1 MAGENVLIATLQ
13 TVSTI
18 LCTPRIISHSMIY
31 QLIALI
37 GSFALSLL
45 LTPIFRRVSVAIGMV
60 DHPDSHRKLHREPI
74 ALCGGPTILVSS
86 LFAACFIPFLDPPIR
101 YGFLNNPWPILGL
114 IGGALAIV
122 VLGMVDDKF
131 ALRGRQKLFGQI
143 AVCLWMVFCGYRIV
157 NIELFGLHINMAIL
171 MVPVSVLWLLM
182 TINSLNLID
191 GADGLCSSVGWIASA
206 GIAVIATLIGHP
218 LEATIAAGLAGSLL
232 GFLVYNFPPAKVFL
246 GDSGSM
252 LVGLILGALAVRASL
267 KGPTSVSLLAP
278 VAIFAIPFFD
288 SGIAILRRKLTGR
301 SIFSTD
307 RGHIHHSMLRWG
319 LSNRG
324 LVVAINVACGITAIG
339 AIFSTSMGNP
349 AIAVI
354 SVICVLGAL
363 VASRAFGHA
372 ELQLLS
378 SRTYHFCGSL
388 MPKSQSNR
396 AVGSHHAIRFQGNR
410 GWETVWNS
418 LMEFAEKHNLAK
430 VSLDLNVPWLHEG
443 FHASW
448 SRTRTPEEA
457 NLWKSQLPVFANNRP
472 LGKMVLIGRME
483 NVNAVSVLNELAEMM
498 EGLQSVLREL
508 ASEPEIHRDQKAT
521 VSNADTVS
529 MSLDDSVDS
538 TLVLPQVSNTRSES
552 SSLSS

>member
-1 MAGENVLIATLQ
+1 
-13 TVSTI
+13 
-18 LCTPRIISHSMIY
+18 MIY
-31 QLIALI
+31 QLIALS

-45 LTPIFRRVSVAIGMV
+45 LTPIFRRVSIAIGMV

-86 LFAACFIPFLDPPIR
+86 LVAACLIPFFDEPIR
-101 YGFLNNPWPILGL
+101 NVFWFNPWPILGL
-114 IGGALAIV
+114 FGGAIAIV
-122 VLGMVDDKF
+122 VLGAIDDKF

-143 AVCLWMVFCGYRIV
+143 AVCFWMVFCGYRISNV
-157 NIELFGLHINMAIL
+157 ELFGLHIDMAIL
-171 MVPVSVLWLLM
+171 MVPVSILWLLM

-206 GIAVIATLIGHP
+206 GIAVIATLIGQT
-218 LEATIAAGLAGSLL
+218 LEATIAAGLAGALL

-252 LVGLILGALAVRASL
+252 LVGLILGALAIRASL

-319 LSNRG
+319 LSNQG
-324 LVVAINVACGITAIG
+324 LVIAITIGCGITAIG

-349 AIAVI
+349 AIAII
-354 SVICVLGAL
+354 SVMCVLGAL

-372 ELQLLS
+372 ELQLLGR
-378 SRTYHFCGSL
+378 RTYHFCGSL
-388 MPKSQSNR
+388 VPKSKSDH
-396 AVGSHHAIRFQGNR
+396 AVGNYHAIRFQGNR

-418 LMEFAEKHNLAK
+418 LMEFAEKHDLAK

-448 SRTRTPEEA
+448 SRTRTPDEA

-472 LGKMVLIGRME
+472 LGKMILVGRME

-508 ASEPEIHRDQKAT
+508 ASEPEIHNDSKATLANEAT
-521 VSNADTVS
+521 VSTT
-529 MSLDDSVDS
+529 LDDSVDGA
-538 TLVLPQVSNTRSES
+538 LMLPKVASMKSEN

>member
-1 MAGENVLIATLQ
+1 
-13 TVSTI
+13 
-18 LCTPRIISHSMIY
+18 MIY
-31 QLIALI
+31 QLIALS
-37 GSFALSLL
+37 GSFALSLV
-45 LTPIFRRVSVAIGMV
+45 LTPIFRRVSIAIGMV

-86 LFAACFIPFLDPPIR
+86 LVAACLVPFLDASIR
-101 YGFLNNPWPILGL
+101 QTLLANPWPLLGL
-114 IGGALAIV
+114 FGGALAIV
-122 VLGMVDDKF
+122 VLGAVDDKIT
-131 ALRGRQKLFGQI
+131 LRGRQKLFGQI
-143 AVCLWMVFCGYRIV
+143 AVCCWMVFCGYQISS
-157 NIELFGLHINMAIL
+157 IELFGIHLDMTIL

-206 GIAVIATLIGHP
+206 GIAVIATLIGQP

-267 KGPTSVSLLAP
+267 KGPTSMSLLAP

-288 SGIAILRRKLTGR
+288 SGIAIIRRKLTGR

-324 LVVAINVACGITAIG
+324 LVVAITIACGITAIG

-354 SVICVLGAL
+354 SVICVLGTL
-363 VASRAFGHA
+363 VASRAFGYA
-372 ELQLLS
+372 ELQLLGR
-378 SRTYHFCGSL
+378 RTYHFCGSL
-388 MPKSQSNR
+388 MPKMKSDQGIG
-396 AVGSHHAIRFQGNR
+396 AHHAIRFQGNR

-448 SRTRTPEEA
+448 SRTRTPDEA

-472 LGKMVLIGRME
+472 LGKMMLVGRME

-508 ASEPEIHRDQKAT
+508 ASEPEIHNDSKAT
-521 VSNADTVS
+521 LANADTVS
-529 MSLDDSVDS
+529 MTLDDSVDGA
-538 TLVLPQVSNTRSES
+538 LILPKVTNTTTANP
-552 SSLSS
+552 SLSS

>member
-1 MAGENVLIATLQ
+1 
-13 TVSTI
+13 
-18 LCTPRIISHSMIY
+18 MIY
-31 QLIALI
+31 QLIALS
-37 GSFALSLL
+37 GSFVLSLL
-45 LTPIFRRVSVAIGMV
+45 LTPIFRRLSIAVGLV
-60 DHPDSHRKLHREPI
+60 DHPDLHRKLHREPI
-74 ALCGGPTILVSS
+74 ALCGGPTILFSS
-86 LFAACFIPFLDPPIR
+86 LVAACVVPLLDESLR
-101 YGFLNNPWPILGL
+101 RAFWLNPWPVLGL
-114 IGGALAIV
+114 IGGAIAIV
-122 VLGMVDDKF
+122 MLGVVDDMF

-143 AVCLWMVFCGYRIV
+143 AVCCWMVFCGYRIV
-157 NIELFGLHINMAIL
+157 NIELFGIHFNMAIL
-171 MVPVSVLWLLM
+171 MVPVSIFWLLM

-218 LEATIAAGLAGSLL
+218 LEATIAAGLSGSLL

-324 LVVAINVACGITAIG
+324 LVVTINIACGITAIG
-339 AIFSTSMGNP
+339 AIFSTSMGKP
-349 AIAVI
+349 VIAVI

-372 ELQLLS
+372 ELQLLG
-378 SRTYHFCGSL
+378 SRTYHFCSSF
-388 MPKSQSNR
+388 MPRRKWDSIIGNQ
-396 AVGSHHAIRFQGNR
+396 HAIRFQGNR

-418 LMEFAEKHNLAK
+418 LMEFAEKHELAK

-448 SRTRTPEEA
+448 SRTRMPEEA
-457 NLWKSQLPVFANNRP
+457 NLWKSQIPVFANNRP
-472 LGKMVLIGRME
+472 LGKMLLIGRME

-508 ASEPEIHRDQKAT
+508 TSEPEIERAGKSIEKAT
-521 VSNADTVS
+521 VAWTDTVS
-529 MSLDDSVDS
+529 ISLDDSTDGTKIEPEAS
-538 TLVLPQVSNTRSES
+538 TFISGNTAL
-552 SSLSS
+552 LS

>member
-1 MAGENVLIATLQ
+1 
-13 TVSTI
+13 
-18 LCTPRIISHSMIY
+18 MIY
-31 QLIALI
+31 QLIALS
-37 GSFALSLL
+37 GSFVLSLL
-45 LTPIFRRVSVAIGMV
+45 LTPVFRRLAIAIGMV
-60 DHPDSHRKLHREPI
+60 DHPDLHRKLHREPI
-74 ALCGGPTILVSS
+74 ALCGGPTILFSS
-86 LFAACFIPFLDPPIR
+86 LLAACLVPFLDEKIR
-101 YGFLNNPWPILGL
+101 QTFWANPWPVLGL
-114 IGGALAIV
+114 IGGAIAIV
-122 VLGMVDDKF
+122 VLGVVDDMF
-131 ALRGRQKLFGQI
+131 TLRGRQKLFGQI
-143 AVCLWMVFCGYRIV
+143 AVCCWMVFCGYRIV
-157 NIELFGLHINMAIL
+157 NIELFGIHFNMAIL
-171 MVPVSVLWLLM
+171 MVPVSILWLLM

-324 LVVAINVACGITAIG
+324 LVIAINIACGITAIG

-354 SVICVLGAL
+354 SVVCVLGAL

-372 ELQLLS
+372 ELQLLG
-378 SRTYHFCGSL
+378 SRTYHFCNSL
-388 MPKSQSNR
+388 MPRRKWDSS
-396 AVGSHHAIRFQGNR
+396 VGNQHAIRFQGNR

-418 LMEFAEKHNLAK
+418 LMEFAEKHELAK

-448 SRTRTPEEA
+448 SRTRMPDEA
-457 NLWKSQLPVFANNRP
+457 NLWKSQIPVFANNRP
-472 LGKMVLIGRME
+472 LGKMLLIGRME

-508 ASEPEIHRDQKAT
+508 ASEPEIERPENASGKFAENKT
-521 VSNADTVS
+521 VASMDTVS
-529 MSLDDSVDS
+529 MSLDDSIDGTHILPKPS
-538 TLVLPQVSNTRSES
+538 TAISENTA
-552 SSLSS
+552 LSS

>member
-1 MAGENVLIATLQ
+1 
-13 TVSTI
+13 
-18 LCTPRIISHSMIY
+18 MIY
-31 QLIALI
+31 QLIALSA
-37 GSFALSLL
+37 SFVLSLL
-45 LTPIFRRVSVAIGMV
+45 LTPIFRRLSIAVGLV

-74 ALCGGPTILVSS
+74 ALCGGPTILFSS
-86 LFAACFIPFLDPPIR
+86 LVAACLVPFLHDTIR
-101 YGFLNNPWPILGL
+101 QTFWANPWPILGL
-114 IGGALAIV
+114 IGGAVAIV
-122 VLGMVDDKF
+122 VLGVVDDKF
-131 ALRGRQKLFGQI
+131 TLRGRQKLFGQI
-143 AVCLWMVFCGYRIV
+143 AVCCWMVFCGYRIV
-157 NIELFGLHINMAIL
+157 DIELFGIHFNMAIL
-171 MVPVSVLWLLM
+171 MVPVSILWLLM

-218 LEATIAAGLAGSLL
+218 LEATIAAGLAGALL

-324 LVVAINVACGITAIG
+324 LVIAITIGCGITAIG

-354 SVICVLGAL
+354 SVMCVLGAL

-372 ELQLLS
+372 ELQLLG
-378 SRTYHFCGSL
+378 SRTYHFCSSF
-388 MPKSQSNR
+388 MPRRKWDSV
-396 AVGSHHAIRFQGNR
+396 VGNQHAIRFQGNR

-418 LMEFAEKHNLAK
+418 LMEFAEKHELAK

-448 SRTRTPEEA
+448 SRTRMPDEA
-457 NLWKSQLPVFANNRP
+457 NLWKSQIPVFANNRP
-472 LGKMVLIGRME
+472 LGKMLLIGRME

-508 ASEPEIHRDQKAT
+508 ASEPEIALAEKASERFIPAST
-521 VSNADTVS
+521 DTVS
-529 MSLDDSVDS
+529 INMDDSTDESQILPLAS
-538 TLVLPQVSNTRSES
+538 TAISVNTA
-552 SSLSS
+552 LSS